1 MITFQNYAVVIV
13 GAKIFK
19 NHQKPSFLGFTL
31 KRQVCTI
38 TRQPLFCTPLNT
50 ATVVPMSYKDVRLG
64 YGKEKLK
71 NILIEKFFV
80 FCIDFWTTYYQK

>member
-1 MITFQNYAVVIV
+1 M
-13 GAKIFK
+13 
-19 NHQKPSFLGFTL
+19 

-71 NILIEKFFV
+71 KYPNREV
-80 FCIDFWTTYYQK
+80 FLFSVLTFGLPTIKNKESEYQDLTFNRLKMYYVLKHGFK